1 MTDPL
6 AVPDGIVLPWAAPD
20 GAAAPRPRPL
30 AERAAIGRARR
41 RTVPRAAHGDW
52 RPDATRPD
60 PVALLVAGNA
70 GRDPGLVPLR
80 MGRMARSPF
89 AFLRGAAA
97 VMAADLAATPA
108 SGIPVF
114 VDGDAHLGNFGLFG
128 TPDAQVVVDLNDFD
142 EVLVG
147 PWEWDLKRLTAS
159 LEVAGREIGLAPA
172 ERAHAVRGASAGYR
186 GEIRALAALPVLAL
200 WQRRTAVADLFAGAP
215 PAWAPA
221 DGVAAVLERARA
233 KAAQSGHA
241 ALLARTARRDDATGC
256 WRFVPQPPVLT
267 ALDDE
272 ARHAVAAGLADYLG
286 SLPPERRYLMQR
298 YRLADVAHRVV
309 GVGSV
314 GLRAY
319 CALLFGHDDDD
330 PLLLQV
336 KQAAPPAHGPFTAP
350 LPAELAHDGRR
361 VVYGQRLMQAFG
373 DPLLGWATIAGRPF
387 YVRQMRNLKASFE
400 PERMSPPMFAAFAWA
415 YGTLLARSHARTG
428 DAAAIGG
435 YCGAGGELDDALAGW
450 AVAYADR
457 TEADHAALRAAIARG
472 EVEAAG
478 ETGED

>member
-1 MTDPL
+1 MSDPL
-6 AVPDGIVLPWAAPD
+6 AVPEGLVLPWAAPD
-20 GAAAPRPRPL
+20 GAAAPRPRPTD
-30 AERAAIGRARR
+30 ERIGIGRARR
-41 RTVPRAAHGDW
+41 RAVPRAAHGDW
-52 RPDATRPD
+52 RPGATRPD

-97 VMAADLAATPA
+97 VMAADLATTAA

-114 VDGDAHLGNFGLFG
+114 VDGDAHLANFGLFG
-128 TPDAQVVVDLNDFD
+128 TADAQVVVDLNDFD

-147 PWEWDLKRLTAS
+147 PWEWDVKRLTAS

-186 GEIRALAALPVLAL
+186 GEIRALASLPVLAL
-200 WQRRTAVADLFAGAP
+200 WQRRTAVADLFAGVP
-215 PAWAPA
+215 PAWSPA
-221 DGVAAVLERARA
+221 DGVATLLERARA

-241 ALLARTARRDDATGC
+241 ALLARTAVRDDATG
-256 WRFVPQPPVLT
+256 WRFAPQPPVLT
-267 ALDDE
+267 ALDE
-272 ARHAVAAGLADYLG
+272 AERHAVAAGLSGYLG
-286 SLPPERRYLMQR
+286 SLSPERRYLMQR

-319 CALLFGHDDDD
+319 CVLLFGHDDDD

-336 KQAAPPAHGPFTAP
+336 KQAAPPAHAPFAAP
-350 LPAELAHDGRR
+350 LPAELSHDGRR

-373 DPLLGWATIAGRPF
+373 DPLLGWTTIEGRPF
-387 YVRQMRNLKASFE
+387 YVRQMRNLKASFA

-415 YGTLLARSHARTG
+415 YGTLLARAHARTG

-435 YCGAGGELDDALAGW
+435 YCGAGGELDDALVGW

-457 TEADHAALRAAIARG
+457 TEADHAALCAAIARG
-472 EVEAAG
+472 EVEALA
-478 ETGED
+478 EPAQA